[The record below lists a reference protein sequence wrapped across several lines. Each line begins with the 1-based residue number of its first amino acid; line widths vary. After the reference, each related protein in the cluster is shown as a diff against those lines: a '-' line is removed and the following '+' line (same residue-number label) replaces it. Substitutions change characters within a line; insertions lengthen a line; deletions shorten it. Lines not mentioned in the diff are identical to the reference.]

1 MQTVIKFIILLAIG
15 LFSIRLDPLYAK
27 SIDTPDKKTDPSRL
41 VVFEGFYNP
50 A

>member
-1 MQTVIKFIILLAIG
+1 MQTMTKFIILLAIS
-15 LFSIRLDPLYAK
+15 LFSVSLDPVNAK
-27 SIDTPDKKTDPSRL
+27 SIDTPKNNTSISRL